1 MAAKTPKHTLCFSRN
16 AETVAW
22 NLDLKKNKHIKRKI
36 RLILSQ
42 YHKDLS
48 TQFYC

>member
-36 RLILSQ
+36 RFN
-42 YHKDLS
+42 
-48 TQFYC
+48 TQSISLGLKYSI